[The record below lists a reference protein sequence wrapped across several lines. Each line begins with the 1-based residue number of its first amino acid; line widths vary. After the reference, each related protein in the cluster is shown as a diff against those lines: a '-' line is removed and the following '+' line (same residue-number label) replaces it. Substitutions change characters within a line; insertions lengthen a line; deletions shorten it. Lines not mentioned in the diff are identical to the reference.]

1 VKTSLRVLC
10 WIAGATTLSVA
21 HSANLVTNP
30 DFDDGLDGWSMMGL
44 DGVMTLDSDIGFPA
58 APSLALSSDTLNPIL
73 GAEAV
78 SQCIPADDGTR
89 YDFFFNA
96 SGGGVWGGVD
106 AFSDGDCSTLIGSA
120 DTEGF
125 RSAGGTYAVTDFLLP
140 DGTQS
145 ARVFL
150 ASIPPPLGSGG
161 DTLFDH
167 VLFGA
172 SGTLLDGININ
183 QEGLTGT
190 WYNTTT
196 SGQGMQFVIQPDDA
210 SPGTGVLF
218 GAWYT
223 YDIEAGGADTQ
234 RWYSIQ
240 AQVSSDSTIAPVT
253 IYQNTGGK
261 FDAPPATTAIAIGT
275 GTLQFGSC
283 TFGEF
288 TYNLDD
294 GRSGAIAFN
303 RLLPNVDCVET
314 GAPTDPPSDA
324 GFSGA
329 WYDPTLGGQGL
340 IFDVSPFDTN
350 GVATQIFGGWYTYAA
365 NGAPDSGATGQRWF
379 SVQGANTISTGSSSL
394 ILYESTGG
402 TFDSSATAVETD
414 QVGTAI
420 LTFESCTSATFTYQ
434 FDAGDL
440 AGTSGSI
447 ELSRLGAAPT
457 SCPTTD

>member
-1 VKTSLRVLC
+1 MLC
-10 WIAGATTLSVA
+10 WIAGVTTLSIA

-30 DFDDGLDGWSMMGL
+30 DFDDGLDGWSMQGTS
-44 DGVMTLDSDIGFPA
+44 GVMTLNTFYGFPA
-58 APSLALSSDTLNPIL
+58 APSLQLGTDTLISTVGS
-73 GAEAV
+73 GAL

-89 YDFFFNA
+89 YDFIFNA
-96 SGGGVWGGVD
+96 SGGGMWGGVA
-106 AFSDGDCSTLIGSA
+106 AFSDGDCSTQLGSV
-120 DTEGF
+120 DTVGY
-125 RSAGGTYAVTDFLLP
+125 RSAGGTYAIAYFLLP

-145 ARVFL
+145 ARVAF
-150 ASIPPPLGSGG
+150 ASQPPPLGASGE
-161 DTLFDH
+161 TLFDH
-167 VLFGA
+167 VLFGP

-190 WYNTTT
+190 YYNTTT
-196 SGQGMQFVIQPDDA
+196 SGQGMQFVIRPDDA
-210 SPGTGVLF
+210 NPGTGVLF

-223 YDIEAGGADTQ
+223 YDVEAGGTDTQ

-240 AQVSSDSTIAPVT
+240 AQVSSDSTTAHVT
-253 IYQNTGGK
+253 IYQNTGGM
-261 FDAPPATTAIAIGT
+261 FDAPPATTAVAIGT

-288 TYNLDD
+288 TYDLDD

-303 RLLPNVDCVET
+303 RLLSNVNCVET
-314 GAPTDPPSDA
+314 GTPTDPPSDA

-329 WYDPTLGGQGL
+329 WYDPALGGQGL
-340 IFDVSPFDTN
+340 ILDVSASDAN
-350 GVATQIFGGWYTYAA
+350 VATQIFGGWYTYAA
-365 NGAPDSGATGQRWF
+365 NAAPDSGAAGQRWF
-379 SVQGANTISTGSSSL
+379 SIQGSNTISTGSSSL

-402 TFDSSATAVETD
+402 TFDSSATVVTTD

-420 LTFESCTSATFTYQ
+420 LTFESCTAATFAYQ

-447 ELSRLGAAPT
+447 ELSRLGAAPA
-457 SCPTTD
+457 SCPTTH

>member
-1 VKTSLRVLC
+1 VKSSLRVFC

-21 HSANLVTNP
+21 HSANLVPNP
-30 DFDDGLDGWSMMGL
+30 DFDDGLDGWSMLGTS
-44 DGVMTLDSDIGFPA
+44 GVMTLDSTVGFPTP
-58 APSLALSSDTLNPIL
+58 PSLHLGADTLTPTL
-73 GAEAV
+73 GSGAE
-78 SQCIPADDGTR
+78 SQCIPVDDGTR

-96 SGGGVWGGVD
+96 SGGGVSGGVD
-106 AFSDGDCSTLIGSA
+106 AFSDGDCSAPLGSV
-120 DTEGF
+120 DTGAS
-125 RSAGGTYAVTDFLLP
+125 RSAGGTYAVTNFLLP
-140 DGTQS
+140 DGAQS
-145 ARVFL
+145 ARVML
-150 ASIPPPLGSGG
+150 ASIPPPLGSGA

-196 SGQGMQFVIQPDDA
+196 SGQGMQFVIQPDAA
-210 SPGTGVLF
+210 SPGTGSLF

-223 YDIEAGGADTQ
+223 YDVAAGGVDTQ

-240 AQVSSDSTIAPVT
+240 AQVSSNSTIAPVT
-253 IYQNTGGK
+253 IYQNTGGT
-261 FDAPPATTAIAIGT
+261 FDAPPVTTAVAIGT

-303 RLLPNVDCVET
+303 RLLSNVDCVET
-314 GAPTDPPSDA
+314 GTPTNSPSDA

-329 WYDPTLGGQGL
+329 WYDPALGGQGL
-340 IFDVSPFDTN
+340 ILDVSPSQIN
-350 GVATQIFGGWYTYAA
+350 VATQIFGGWYTYAA
-365 NGAPDSGATGQRWF
+365 NGAPNSGATGQRWF

-394 ILYESTGG
+394 TVYESTGG
-402 TFDSSATAVETD
+402 TFDSSATTVTTD
-414 QVGTAI
+414 QVGTAT
-420 LTFESCTSATFTYQ
+420 LTFESCTSATFAYQ
-434 FDAGDL
+434 FDQGDL

-447 ELSRLGAAPT
+447 DLARLGAVPM
-457 SCPTTD
+457 SCLTTE

>member
-1 VKTSLRVLC
+1 VKISLRVLC
-10 WIAGATTLSVA
+10 WIAGATTFSVA
-21 HSANLVTNP
+21 HSANLVPNP
-30 DFDDGLDGWSMMGL
+30 DFDDGLDGWSMLGTS
-44 DGVMTLDSDIGFPA
+44 GVMTLDTNIGFPA
-58 APSLALSSDTLNPIL
+58 APSLHLSSDTLNPTL
-73 GAEAV
+73 GAGAS

-106 AFSDGDCSTLIGSA
+106 AFSDGDCSTLLGSV
-120 DTEGF
+120 DTVPL
-125 RSAGGTYAVTDFLLP
+125 RSGGGTFAVADFLLP

-145 ARVFL
+145 ARVFV
-150 ASIPPPLGSGG
+150 ASTSGPLGDPGN
-161 DTLFDH
+161 TYFDH

-190 WYNTTT
+190 YYNTTT
-196 SGQGMQFVIQPDDA
+196 SGQGMQFVIRPDDA
-210 SPGTGVLF
+210 NPGTGVLF

-223 YDIEAGGADTQ
+223 YDVEAGGTDTQ

-253 IYQNTGGK
+253 IYQNTGGM
-261 FDAPPATTAIAIGT
+261 FDAPPATTAVAIGT

-288 TYNLDD
+288 TYDLDD

-303 RLLPNVDCVET
+303 RLLSNVDCVET
-314 GAPTDPPSDA
+314 GTPTDPPSDA

-329 WYDPTLGGQGL
+329 WYAPALGGQGL
-340 IFDVSPFDTN
+340 IFDVSPFQTN
-350 GVATQIFGGWYTYAA
+350 VATQIFGGWYTYAA

-379 SVQGANTISTGSSSL
+379 SVQGANTINTGSSSL
-394 ILYESTGG
+394 SLYESTGG
-402 TFDSSATAVETD
+402 TFDSSATVVTTD

-420 LTFESCTSATFTYQ
+420 LTFESCTSATFAYQ

-440 AGTSGSI
+440 AGISGAI
-447 ELSRLGAAPT
+447 ELARLGAAPM